1 MRQLADLM
9 GLLFLAELRTWLRTP
24 KHILLSLT
32 FGVMFLVV
40 GTRMLTITFGPHV
53 CLGVVTTS
61 TNMARRVARQFERVN
76 AGVVR
81 YDTLAHARRD
91 LASDRIV
98 GIITISNDA
107 IQSVHMTFSGRDPM
121 LDREVAVLLMRTA
134 ARVTDGPVAGRL
146 LTQDHNSYT
155 PERMTLHVVA
165 SLLPFLILAVA
176 SVNCGLL
183 WLSAMESG
191 TVQRYLLAAAPP
203 AVWVGCRVAAN
214 VLFTFLMVLLAVALS
229 RPFVAWAT
237 PSAWLAWLGVLAL
250 QSFAAAGLFFLLAAL
265 CRRHMLYADLSV
277 LINFLLMFMSGALTP
292 VLVMTRYDQVLAAC
306 TPTYYFIRATRAVM
320 TGGAPLL
327 ASDLVVIAL
336 WGLACFGAGYW
347 RIITTQLDRNR

>member
-32 FGVMFLVV
+32 C
-40 GTRMLTITFGPHV
+40 TRMLTITFGPHV

-76 AGVVR
+76 AGIVR

-107 IQSVHMTFSGRDPM
+107 VQSVHMTFSGRDPM

-191 TVQRYLLAAAPP
+191 
-203 AVWVGCRVAAN
+203 
-214 VLFTFLMVLLAVALS
+214 
-229 RPFVAWAT
+229 
-237 PSAWLAWLGVLAL
+237 
-250 QSFAAAGLFFLLAAL
+250 
-265 CRRHMLYADLSV
+265 
-277 LINFLLMFMSGALTP
+277 
-292 VLVMTRYDQVLAAC
+292 
-306 TPTYYFIRATRAVM
+306 
-320 TGGAPLL
+320 
-327 ASDLVVIAL
+327 
-336 WGLACFGAGYW
+336 
-347 RIITTQLDRNR
+347 